1 MACLFDSLVA
11 LKVSIPWAGRM
22 AHWVRALA
30 TQVWEPEFESP
41 EHMQKVRHGYVCGFL
56 ATSIALGGR
65 PYLKRIRLK
74 VIEQGTMSSSGLSAG
89 IGSSGHAH
97 VHIYTLVHIPGSWC
111 SLPEVPV
118 TLPAHSPSS
127 WLKAF
132 RLLLGSDWK
141 SKVPYIS
148 PLSSFPTIL
157 PGKSSSLSPD
167 IHQGFDSYPPQLP
180 RLLLPYC
187 PGHHPGSGISTV
199 ASKGLPGSTLHILA
213 LVSIPQPESLWG
225 NVT

>member
-22 AHWVRALA
+22 AHWVRVLA

-65 PYLKRIRLK
+65 PCLKRIRLK

-97 VHIYTLVHIPGSWC
+97 MHIYSLVHIPGSWC
-111 SLPEVPV
+111 SLSEVPV

-141 SKVPYIS
+141 SKVPCIS
-148 PLSSFPTIL
+148 PSFFISHHSTRKIL
-157 PGKSSSLSPD
+157 QS
-167 IHQGFDSYPPQLP
+167 
-180 RLLLPYC
+180 
-187 PGHHPGSGISTV
+187 
-199 ASKGLPGSTLHILA
+199 
-213 LVSIPQPESLWG
+213 
-225 NVT
+225 